1 MSYSIFFYF
10 CNDKKKMNAASFISK
25 RIFSLSKENL
35 SSTVMRIA
43 VTSVALGIAIML
55 ISIAVVVGFKNQIKD
70 KVVGFVAPIHI
81 QALNQN
87 ESIEETPF
95 IFDSVLNARLDK
107 PFITEIHPT
116 ANKAGIIKTDEEI
129 QAVVLKGVDHDYNW
143 SYIGSYLVDGEI
155 PQYAENQ
162 RSNDVVISNIIAH
175 KMQLNV
181 GDPVRIWFVDQD
193 LKARG
198 RKFSVKGIY
207 ETGLQE
213 CDERYVYCDLD
224 QIRKLNGWNNNEI
237 GHLEIW
243 VDDEKQINDYNEQI
257 YYSIPTHLVS
267 YSAMETYPQI
277 FDWLEL
283 QDMNVVIIIVLMLL
297 VAGITI
303 ISMLLI
309 IILERTST
317 IGLLKSM
324 GASNGLIRSIF
335 LKRSCRILLIGM
347 AIGNVVGIGL
357 CLIQKYTN
365 LITLSPESYYLS
377 AVPIELNIWN
387 ILALNVGTM
396 ILWVLML
403 LLPTMLINNIRPSK
417 SIRFE

>member
-1 MSYSIFFYF
+1 
-10 CNDKKKMNAASFISK
+10 MNAASFISK

-70 KVVGFVAPIHI
+70 KVIGFVAPIHI

-87 ESIEETPF
+87 ESIEETPL
-95 IFDSVLNARLDK
+95 ILDSVLLARLNK
-107 PFITEIHPT
+107 PFITEMHPT

-129 QAVVLKGVDHDYNW
+129 QAVVLKGVDFNYNW
-143 SYIGSYLVDGEI
+143 NYINKYLISGDT
-155 PQYAENQ
+155 PQYIENE

-175 KMQLNV
+175 EMNLNT
-181 GDPVRIWFVDQD
+181 GDPVRIWFVDKD
-193 LKARG
+193 MKARG
-198 RKFSVKGIY
+198 RKFNVIGIY

-213 CDERYVYCDLD
+213 CDERYVYCDLE
-224 QIRKLNGWNNNEI
+224 QIRKLNGWENNEI

-243 VDDEKQINDYNEQI
+243 VDNQKYLQDYNQQI
-257 YYSIPTHLVS
+257 YYSIPTALVS
-267 YSAMETYPQI
+267 YTAMETYPQI

-317 IGLLKSM
+317 IGLLKAM

-347 AIGNVVGIGL
+347 AIGNVIGIGL
-357 CLIQKYTN
+357 CLIQKFTN
-365 LITLSPESYYLS
+365 LISLSPESYYLS
-377 AVPIELNIWN
+377 AVPIELNIWH
-387 ILALNVGTM
+387 ILALNAGTM
-396 ILWVLML
+396 ILWVLMM

>member
-1 MSYSIFFYF
+1 
-10 CNDKKKMNAASFISK
+10 MNAATFISK

-43 VTSVALGIAIML
+43 VASVALGIAIML

-95 IFDSVLNARLDK
+95 IIDSVLKARLDK
-107 PFITEIHPT
+107 PFITEMHET

-129 QAVVLKGVDHDYNW
+129 QAIILKGVDHDYNW
-143 SYIGSYLVDGEI
+143 NYIDSYITNGDI
-155 PQYAENQ
+155 PQYIENE
-162 RSNDVVISNIIAH
+162 RSNDILISNVIAH
-175 KMQLNV
+175 KMKLGV
-181 GDPVRIWFVDQD
+181 GDDVRIWFVDTEM
-193 LKARG
+193 KARG
-198 RKFSVKGIY
+198 RKFNVKGIY

-213 CDERYVYCDLD
+213 CDDRYVYCDLN
-224 QIRKLNGWNNNEI
+224 QIRRLNGWNNNEI

-243 VDDEKQINDYNEQI
+243 VDNESLINDYNQQI
-257 YYSIPTHLVS
+257 YYSIPTNLVS

-277 FDWLEL
+277 FDWLAL
-283 QDMNVVIIIVLMLL
+283 QDMNVVIIIALMLL

-317 IGLLKSM
+317 IGLLKAM
-324 GASNGLIRSIF
+324 GASNGIIRSIF

-347 AIGNVVGIGL
+347 VIGNVIGIGL

-365 LITLSPESYYLS
+365 LISLSPESYYLS
-377 AVPIELNIWN
+377 AVPIELNIWH

-403 LLPTMLINNIRPSK
+403 LLPTMLINNVRPSK

>member
-1 MSYSIFFYF
+1 
-10 CNDKKKMNAASFISK
+10 MNAATFISK
-25 RIFSLSKENL
+25 RIFSLSKDNL

-70 KVVGFVAPIHI
+70 KVIGFVAPIHI

-95 IFDSVLNARLDK
+95 LYDSVLNARLDK
-107 PFITEIHPT
+107 PFITEMHKT
-116 ANKAGIIKTDEEI
+116 ADKAGIIKTDEEI
-129 QAVVLKGVDHDYNW
+129 QAVVLKGVDYDYNW
-143 SYIGSYLVDGEI
+143 SYIGSHIVQGTI
-155 PQYAENQ
+155 PQYVENE

-175 KMQLNV
+175 KMKLHV
-181 GDPVRIWFVDQD
+181 GDPVRIWFVDPEM
-193 LKARG
+193 KARG
-198 RKFSVKGIY
+198 RKFNVVGIY

-213 CDERYVYCDLD
+213 CDERYLYCDLN
-224 QIRKLNGWNNNEI
+224 QIRRLNGWDNGEI

-243 VDDEKQINDYNEQI
+243 IDNQELIDDYNNQI
-257 YYSIPTHLVS
+257 YYSIPTNLVS
-267 YSAMETYPQI
+267 YTAMESYPNI

-283 QDMNVVIIIVLMLL
+283 QDMNVVIIIALMLL

-317 IGLLKSM
+317 IGLLKAM

-347 AIGNVVGIGL
+347 IIGNIIGIGL
-357 CLIQKYTN
+357 CLVQQHFNII
-365 LITLSPESYYLS
+365 LLSPESYYLS
-377 AVPIELNIWN
+377 AVPIELNIWY
-387 ILALNVGTM
+387 ILALNVGTL
-396 ILWVLML
+396 ILWILML
-403 LLPTMLINNIRPSK
+403 LLPTMLINNVRPSK

>member
-1 MSYSIFFYF
+1 
-10 CNDKKKMNAASFISK
+10 MNAATFISK

-43 VTSVALGIAIML
+43 VASVALGIAIML
-55 ISIAVVVGFKNQIKD
+55 ISIAVVVGFKNQIRD
-70 KVVGFVAPIHI
+70 KVIGFVAPIHI

-95 IFDSVLNARLDK
+95 LFDSVLNARLDK
-107 PFITEIHPT
+107 PFITEMHKT

-129 QAVVLKGVDHDYNW
+129 QAVVLKGVDFEYNW
-143 SYIGSYLVDGEI
+143 KYIDSYLVGGEI
-155 PQYAENQ
+155 PQYTENE

-175 KMQLNV
+175 KMNLNI
-181 GDPVRIWFVDQD
+181 GDPVRIWFVDTEM
-193 LKARG
+193 KARG
-198 RKFSVKGIY
+198 RKFNVKGIY

-213 CDERYVYCDLD
+213 CDERFVYCDLN
-224 QIRKLNGWNNNEI
+224 QIRRLNGWDNGEI

-243 VDDEKQINDYNEQI
+243 VDNEALINEYNRQI
-257 YYSIPTHLVS
+257 YYSIPTELVS
-267 YSAMETYPQI
+267 YSAMESYPQI
-277 FDWLEL
+277 FDWLDL

-317 IGLLKSM
+317 IGLLKAM

-335 LKRSCRILLIGM
+335 LRRSCCILLIGM
-347 AIGNVVGIGL
+347 AIGDVIGIGL
-357 CLIQKYTN
+357 CLIQKLFN
-365 LITLSPESYYLS
+365 IISLSPESYYLS
-377 AVPIELNIWN
+377 AVPIELNIWH
-387 ILALNVGTM
+387 IIILNVGTM
-396 ILWVLML
+396 ILWVMML
-403 LLPTMLINNIRPSK
+403 LLPTMLINNVRPSK

>member
-1 MSYSIFFYF
+1 
-10 CNDKKKMNAASFISK
+10 MNASTFISK

-95 IFDSVLNARLDK
+95 VFDSVLINCLNM
-107 PFITEIHPT
+107 PFITEMHKT
-116 ANKAGIIKTDEEI
+116 ANKAGIIKTDDEI
-129 QAVVLKGVDHDYNW
+129 QAVVLKGVDFNYNW
-143 SYIGSYLVDGEI
+143 KYIDSYLVDGEI
-155 PQYAENQ
+155 PQYAENE
-162 RSNDVVISNIIAH
+162 RSNDVVVSNIIAH
-175 KMQLNV
+175 KMNLKV

-193 LKARG
+193 MKARG
-198 RKFSVKGIY
+198 RKFNVKGVY

-213 CDERYVYCDLD
+213 CDERYVYCDLN
-224 QIRKLNGWNNNEI
+224 QIRRLNGWDNGEI

-243 VDDEKQINDYNEQI
+243 VDDEKNIEEYNRKI
-257 YYSIPTHLVS
+257 YFGIPTKLVS
-267 YSAMETYPQI
+267 YSAMDSYPQI

-317 IGLLKSM
+317 IGLLKAM
-324 GASNGLIRSIF
+324 GASNALIRSIF

-347 AIGNVVGIGL
+347 AIGNVLGIGL
-357 CLIQKYTN
+357 CLIQKFTN
-365 LITLSPESYYLS
+365 IIALSPESYYLS
-377 AVPIELNIWN
+377 AVPIELNIWH

-403 LLPTMLINNIRPSK
+403 LLPTMLINNVRPSK

>member
-1 MSYSIFFYF
+1 
-10 CNDKKKMNAASFISK
+10 MNAATFISK

-55 ISIAVVVGFKNQIKD
+55 ISIAVVIGFKNQIKD

-95 IFDSVLNARLDK
+95 LFDSVLNARLSK
-107 PFITEIHPT
+107 PFITEMHKT
-116 ANKAGIIKTDEEI
+116 ANKAGIIKTDDEI
-129 QAVVLKGVDHDYNW
+129 QAVVLKGVDSDYNW
-143 SYIGSYLVDGEI
+143 NYIGSYLIDGEI
-155 PQYAENQ
+155 PQYVENE
-162 RSNDVVISNIIAH
+162 RSNDVLISNIIAS
-175 KMQLNV
+175 KMNLNV

-198 RKFSVKGIY
+198 RKFNVIGVY

-213 CDERYVYCDLD
+213 CDERYVYCDLN
-224 QIRKLNGWNNNEI
+224 QIRRLNGWNNGEI

-243 VDDEKQINDYNEQI
+243 IDNEKNIDDYNEQI

-267 YSAMETYPQI
+267 YTAMETYPQI

-283 QDMNVVIIIVLMLL
+283 QDMNVIIIIVLMLL

-317 IGLLKSM
+317 IGLLKAM

-347 AIGNVVGIGL
+347 AIGNVIGIGL

-387 ILALNVGTM
+387 ILALNIGTL
-396 ILWVLML
+396 ILWILML

>member
-1 MSYSIFFYF
+1 
-10 CNDKKKMNAASFISK
+10 MNASTFISK

-70 KVVGFVAPIHI
+70 KVIGFVAPIHV

-95 IFDSVLNARLDK
+95 LFNDVLKHCLK
-107 PFITEIHPT
+107 MPFITEMHKT
-116 ANKAGIIKTDEEI
+116 ANKAGIIKTDDEI
-129 QAVVLKGVDHDYNW
+129 HAVVLKGVDFDYNW
-143 SYIGSYLVDGEI
+143 KYIDSYLVGGEI
-155 PQYAENQ
+155 PQYVENE
-162 RSNDVVISNIIAH
+162 RSNDVVVSNIIAH
-175 KMQLNV
+175 KMNLKV

-193 LKARG
+193 MKARG
-198 RKFSVKGIY
+198 RKFTVKGIY

-213 CDERYVYCDLD
+213 CDERYVYCDLN
-224 QIRKLNGWNNNEI
+224 QIRRLNGWDNGEI

-243 VDDEKQINDYNEQI
+243 VDDEKNIEEYNRQI
-257 YYSIPTHLVS
+257 YFGIPTELVS
-267 YSAMETYPQI
+267 YSAMDSYPQI
-277 FDWLEL
+277 FDWLAL
-283 QDMNVVIIIVLMLL
+283 QDMNVVIIIVLMSL

-317 IGLLKSM
+317 IGLLKAM

-347 AIGNVVGIGL
+347 AIGNVIGIGL
-357 CLIQKYTN
+357 CLIQQYTN
-365 LITLSPESYYLS
+365 VISLSPESYYLS
-377 AVPIELNIWN
+377 AVPIELNLWY

-403 LLPTMLINNIRPSK
+403 LLPTMLINNVRPSK

>member
-1 MSYSIFFYF
+1 
-10 CNDKKKMNAASFISK
+10 MNAASFISK

-70 KVVGFVAPIHI
+70 KVIGFVAPIHI

-95 IFDSVLNARLDK
+95 ILDSVLLARLNK
-107 PFITEIHPT
+107 PFITEMHPT

-129 QAVVLKGVDHDYNW
+129 QAVVLKGVDFNYNW
-143 SYIGSYLVDGEI
+143 NYINKYLISGDT
-155 PQYAENQ
+155 PQYIENE

-175 KMQLNV
+175 KMNLNT
-181 GDPVRIWFVDQD
+181 GDPVRIWFVDKD
-193 LKARG
+193 MKARG
-198 RKFSVKGIY
+198 RKFNVIGIY

-213 CDERYVYCDLD
+213 CDERYVYCDLE
-224 QIRKLNGWNNNEI
+224 QIRKLNGWENNEI

-243 VDDEKQINDYNEQI
+243 VDNQKYLQDYNQQI
-257 YYSIPTHLVS
+257 YYSIPTALVS
-267 YSAMETYPQI
+267 YTAMETYPQI

-317 IGLLKSM
+317 IGLLKAM

-347 AIGNVVGIGL
+347 AIGNVIGIGL
-357 CLIQKYTN
+357 CLIQKFTN
-365 LITLSPESYYLS
+365 LISLSPESYYLS
-377 AVPIELNIWN
+377 AVPIELNIWH
-387 ILALNVGTM
+387 ILALNAGTM
-396 ILWVLML
+396 ILWVLMM

>member
-1 MSYSIFFYF
+1 
-10 CNDKKKMNAASFISK
+10 MNVATFISK

-55 ISIAVVVGFKNQIKD
+55 ISIAVVIGFKNQIKD
-70 KVVGFVAPIHI
+70 KVIGFVAPIHI

-95 IFDSVLNARLDK
+95 VLDSVLNARLDK
-107 PFITEIHPT
+107 PFITEMHKT

-129 QAVVLKGVDHDYNW
+129 QAVVLKGVGADYNW
-143 SYIGSYLVDGEI
+143 NYIVSYLIDGEI
-155 PQYAENQ
+155 PQYIENE
-162 RSNDVVISNIIAH
+162 RSNDIVISNIIAS
-175 KMQLNV
+175 KMKLIV
-181 GDPVRIWFVDQD
+181 GDDVRIWFVDKD

-198 RKFSVKGIY
+198 RKFNVKGIY

-213 CDERYVYCDLD
+213 CDERYIYCDLN
-224 QIRKLNGWNNNEI
+224 QIRRLNGWNNGEI

-243 VDDEKQINDYNEQI
+243 VDNKGSIDEYNRTI
-257 YYSIPTHLVS
+257 YYSIPTDLVS
-267 YSAMETYPQI
+267 YTAMESYPQI

-283 QDMNVVIIIVLMLL
+283 QDMNVLIIIVLMLL

-317 IGLLKSM
+317 IGLLKAM
-324 GASNGLIRSIF
+324 GASNRLIREVF
-335 LKRSCRILLIGM
+335 LRRSCRILLIGM
-347 AIGNVVGIGL
+347 AIGNVIGLTL

-365 LITLSPESYYLS
+365 FITLSPESYYLS

-387 ILALNVGTM
+387 ILALNIGTM

-403 LLPTMLINNIRPSK
+403 LLPTMLINSIRPSK

>member
-1 MSYSIFFYF
+1 
-10 CNDKKKMNAASFISK
+10 MNAASFISK

-95 IFDSVLNARLDK
+95 LFDSVLNARLDK
-107 PFITEIHPT
+107 PFITEMHPT

-335 LKRSCRILLIGM
+335 LKRSSHSCRP
-347 AIGNVVGIGL
+347 V
-357 CLIQKYTN
+357 
-365 LITLSPESYYLS
+365 S
-377 AVPIELNIWN
+377 
-387 ILALNVGTM
+387 
-396 ILWVLML
+396 
-403 LLPTMLINNIRPSK
+403 
-417 SIRFE
+417 

>member
-1 MSYSIFFYF
+1 
-10 CNDKKKMNAASFISK
+10 MNAATFISK

-43 VTSVALGIAIML
+43 VASVALGIAIML
-55 ISIAVVVGFKNQIKD
+55 ISIAVVVGFKNQIRD
-70 KVVGFVAPIHI
+70 KVIGFVAPIHI

-95 IFDSVLNARLDK
+95 LFDSVLNARLDK
-107 PFITEIHPT
+107 PFITEMHKT

-129 QAVVLKGVDHDYNW
+129 QAVVLKGVDFEYNW
-143 SYIGSYLVDGEI
+143 KYIDSYLVGGEI
-155 PQYAENQ
+155 PQYIENE

-175 KMQLNV
+175 KMNLNI
-181 GDPVRIWFVDQD
+181 GDPVRIWFVDTEM
-193 LKARG
+193 KARG
-198 RKFSVKGIY
+198 RKFNVKGIY

-213 CDERYVYCDLD
+213 CDERFVYCDLN
-224 QIRKLNGWNNNEI
+224 QIRRLNGWDNGEI

-243 VDDEKQINDYNEQI
+243 VDNEALINEYNRQI
-257 YYSIPTHLVS
+257 YYSIPTELVS
-267 YSAMETYPQI
+267 YSAMESYPQI

-317 IGLLKSM
+317 IGLLKAM

-335 LKRSCRILLIGM
+335 LRRSCRILLIGM
-347 AIGNVVGIGL
+347 AIGDMIGIGL
-357 CLIQKYTN
+357 CLIQKLFN
-365 LITLSPESYYLS
+365 IISLSPESYYLS
-377 AVPIELNIWN
+377 AVPIELNIWH
-387 ILALNVGTM
+387 IIILNVGTM
-396 ILWVLML
+396 ILWVMML
-403 LLPTMLINNIRPSK
+403 LLPTMLINNVRPSK

>member
-1 MSYSIFFYF
+1 
-10 CNDKKKMNAASFISK
+10 MNTATFISK

-43 VTSVALGIAIML
+43 VASVALGVAIML

-70 KVVGFVAPIHI
+70 KVIGFVAPIHI
-81 QALNQN
+81 QVLNQN
-87 ESIEETPF
+87 ESIEESPF
-95 IFDSVLNARLDK
+95 VLDSVLIARLDK
-107 PFITEIHPT
+107 PFITEMHKT
-116 ANKAGIIKTDEEI
+116 ASKAGIIKTDDEI
-129 QAVVLKGVDHDYNW
+129 QAVVLKGVDFDYNW
-143 SYIGSYLVDGEI
+143 SYIETYIIDGKT
-155 PQYAENQ
+155 PQYIENE
-162 RSNDVVISNIIAH
+162 RSNDVVVSNIIAH

-181 GDPVRIWFVDQD
+181 GDAVRIWFVDQD
-193 LKARG
+193 MKARG
-198 RKFSVKGIY
+198 RKFNVIGIY

-213 CDERYVYCDLD
+213 CDERYVYCDLN
-224 QIRKLNGWNNNEI
+224 QIRRLNGWNNNEI

-243 VDDEKQINDYNEQI
+243 VDNQEFISDYNQQI
-257 YYSIPTHLVS
+257 YYSIPTELVS
-267 YSAMETYPQI
+267 YSAMETYPHI

-317 IGLLKSM
+317 IGLLKAM
-324 GASNGLIRSIF
+324 GANNGLIRRIF
-335 LKRSCRILLIGM
+335 LRRSCLILLIGM
-347 AIGNVVGIGL
+347 LIGNVVGIGL
-357 CLIQKYTN
+357 CLLQSHFN

-377 AVPIELNIWN
+377 AVPIELNPWHI
-387 ILALNVGTM
+387 ITLNLGTM

-403 LLPTMLINNIRPSK
+403 LLPTMLINNVRPSK

>member
-1 MSYSIFFYF
+1 
-10 CNDKKKMNAASFISK
+10 MNAASFISK
-25 RIFSLSKENL
+25 RIFSLSKDNL
-35 SSTVMRIA
+35 SSTVMRSA

-70 KVVGFVAPIHI
+70 KVIGFVAPIHI

-95 IFDSVLNARLDK
+95 VFDSVLQARLDK
-107 PFITEIHPT
+107 PFITEMHKT

-129 QAVVLKGVDHDYNW
+129 QAVILKGVDINYNW
-143 SYIGSYLVDGEI
+143 NYIKGFLDAGDV
-155 PQYAENQ
+155 PQYIDNE
-162 RSNDVVISNIIAH
+162 RSNDVVISKIISQRM
-175 KMQLNV
+175 KLNV
-181 GDPVRIWFVDQD
+181 GDPVRIWFVDKD
-193 LKARG
+193 MKARG
-198 RKFSVKGIY
+198 RKFNVIGIY

-213 CDERYVYCDLD
+213 CDEHYIYCDLN
-224 QIRKLNGWNNNEI
+224 QIRKLNGWENNEI

-243 VDDEKQINDYNEQI
+243 IDNQELIDDYNAQI
-257 YYSIPTHLVS
+257 YYSIPTQLVS
-267 YSAMETYPQI
+267 YTAMETYPHI
-277 FDWLEL
+277 FDWLDL
-283 QDMNVVIIIVLMLL
+283 QDMNVVIIIALMLL

-317 IGLLKSM
+317 IGLLKAM

-347 AIGNVVGIGL
+347 IIGNVIGLGL
-357 CLIQKYTN
+357 CLIQQNTN
-365 LITLSPESYYLS
+365 IIALSPESYYLS
-377 AVPIELNIWN
+377 AVPIELNLWH
-387 ILALNVGTM
+387 ILMLNVGTFV
-396 ILWVLML
+396 LWVVML

>member
-1 MSYSIFFYF
+1 
-10 CNDKKKMNAASFISK
+10 MNAATFISK

-43 VTSVALGIAIML
+43 VASVALGIAIML
-55 ISIAVVVGFKNQIKD
+55 ISIAVVVGFKNQIRD
-70 KVVGFVAPIHI
+70 KVIGFVAPIHI
-81 QALNQN
+81 RALNQN

-95 IFDSVLNARLDK
+95 LFDSVLNARLDK
-107 PFITEIHPT
+107 PFITEMHKT

-129 QAVVLKGVDHDYNW
+129 QAVVLKGVDFEYNW
-143 SYIGSYLVDGEI
+143 KYIDSYLVGGEI
-155 PQYAENQ
+155 PQYTENE

-175 KMQLNV
+175 KMNLNI
-181 GDPVRIWFVDQD
+181 GDPVRIWFVDTEM
-193 LKARG
+193 KARG
-198 RKFSVKGIY
+198 RKFNVKGIY

-213 CDERYVYCDLD
+213 CDERFVYCDLN
-224 QIRKLNGWNNNEI
+224 QIRRLNGWDNGEI

-243 VDDEKQINDYNEQI
+243 VDNEALINEYNSQI
-257 YYSIPTHLVS
+257 YYSIPTELVS
-267 YSAMETYPQI
+267 YSAMESYPQI

-317 IGLLKSM
+317 IGLLKAM

-335 LKRSCRILLIGM
+335 LRRSCRILLIGM
-347 AIGNVVGIGL
+347 AIGDVIGIGL
-357 CLIQKYTN
+357 CLIQKLFN
-365 LITLSPESYYLS
+365 IISLSPESYYLS
-377 AVPIELNIWN
+377 AVPIELNIWH
-387 ILALNVGTM
+387 IIILNVGTM
-396 ILWVLML
+396 ILWVMML
-403 LLPTMLINNIRPSK
+403 LLPTMLINNVRPSK

>member
-1 MSYSIFFYF
+1 
-10 CNDKKKMNAASFISK
+10 MNAATFISK

-43 VTSVALGIAIML
+43 VASVALGIAIML
-55 ISIAVVVGFKNQIKD
+55 ISIAVVVGFKNQIRD
-70 KVVGFVAPIHI
+70 KVIGFVAPIHI
-81 QALNQN
+81 RALNQN

-95 IFDSVLNARLDK
+95 LFDSVLNARLDK
-107 PFITEIHPT
+107 PFITEMHKT
-116 ANKAGIIKTDEEI
+116 ANKAGIIKTDDEI
-129 QAVVLKGVDHDYNW
+129 QAVVLKGVDFEYNW
-143 SYIGSYLVDGEI
+143 KYIDSYLVSGEI
-155 PQYAENQ
+155 PQYTENE

-175 KMQLNV
+175 KMNLNI
-181 GDPVRIWFVDQD
+181 GDPVRIWFVDTEM
-193 LKARG
+193 KARG
-198 RKFSVKGIY
+198 RKFNVKGIY

-213 CDERYVYCDLD
+213 CDERFVYCDLN
-224 QIRKLNGWNNNEI
+224 QIRRLNGWDNGEI

-243 VDDEKQINDYNEQI
+243 VDNEALINEYNRQI
-257 YYSIPTHLVS
+257 YYSIPTELVS
-267 YSAMETYPQI
+267 YSAMESYPQI

-317 IGLLKSM
+317 IGLLKAM

-335 LKRSCRILLIGM
+335 LRRSCRILLIGM
-347 AIGNVVGIGL
+347 AIGDVIGIGL
-357 CLIQKYTN
+357 CLIQKLFN
-365 LITLSPESYYLS
+365 IISLSPESYYLS
-377 AVPIELNIWN
+377 AVPIELNIWH
-387 ILALNVGTM
+387 IIILNVGTM
-396 ILWVLML
+396 ILWVMML
-403 LLPTMLINNIRPSK
+403 LLPTMLINNVRPSK

>member
-1 MSYSIFFYF
+1 
-10 CNDKKKMNAASFISK
+10 MNAATFISK

-43 VTSVALGIAIML
+43 VASVALGIAIML
-55 ISIAVVVGFKNQIKD
+55 ISIAVVVGFKNQIRD
-70 KVVGFVAPIHI
+70 KVIGFVAPIHI

-95 IFDSVLNARLDK
+95 LFDSVLNARLDK
-107 PFITEIHPT
+107 PFITEMHKT

-129 QAVVLKGVDHDYNW
+129 QAVVLKGVDFEYNW
-143 SYIGSYLVDGEI
+143 KYIDSYLVGGEI
-155 PQYAENQ
+155 PQYTENE

-175 KMQLNV
+175 KMNLNI
-181 GDPVRIWFVDQD
+181 GDPIRIWFVDTEM
-193 LKARG
+193 KARG
-198 RKFSVKGIY
+198 RKFNVKGIY

-213 CDERYVYCDLD
+213 CDERFVYCDLN
-224 QIRKLNGWNNNEI
+224 QIRRLNGWDNGEI

-243 VDDEKQINDYNEQI
+243 VDNEALINEYNRQI
-257 YYSIPTHLVS
+257 YYSIPTELVS
-267 YSAMETYPQI
+267 YSAMESYPQI

-317 IGLLKSM
+317 IGLLKAM

-335 LKRSCRILLIGM
+335 LRRSCRILLIGM
-347 AIGNVVGIGL
+347 AIGDVIGIGL
-357 CLIQKYTN
+357 CLIQKLFN
-365 LITLSPESYYLS
+365 IISLSPESYYLS
-377 AVPIELNIWN
+377 AVPIELNIWH
-387 ILALNVGTM
+387 IIILNVGTM
-396 ILWVLML
+396 ILWVMML
-403 LLPTMLINNIRPSK
+403 LLPTMLINNVRPSK

>member
-1 MSYSIFFYF
+1 
-10 CNDKKKMNAASFISK
+10 MNAATFISK

-43 VTSVALGIAIML
+43 VASVALGIAIML
-55 ISIAVVVGFKNQIKD
+55 ISIAVVVGFKNQIRD
-70 KVVGFVAPIHI
+70 KVIGFVAPIHI

-95 IFDSVLNARLDK
+95 LFDSVLNARLDK
-107 PFITEIHPT
+107 PFITEMHKT

-129 QAVVLKGVDHDYNW
+129 QAVVLKGVDFEYNW
-143 SYIGSYLVDGEI
+143 KYIDSYLVGGEI
-155 PQYAENQ
+155 PQYTENE

-175 KMQLNV
+175 KMNLNI
-181 GDPVRIWFVDQD
+181 GDPVRIWFVDTEM
-193 LKARG
+193 KARG
-198 RKFSVKGIY
+198 RKFNVKGIY

-213 CDERYVYCDLD
+213 CDERFVYCDLN
-224 QIRKLNGWNNNEI
+224 QIRRLNGWDNGEI

-243 VDDEKQINDYNEQI
+243 VDNEALINEYNRQI
-257 YYSIPTHLVS
+257 YYSIPTELVS
-267 YSAMETYPQI
+267 YSAMESYPQI

-317 IGLLKSM
+317 IGLLKAM

-335 LKRSCRILLIGM
+335 LRRSCRILLIGM
-347 AIGNVVGIGL
+347 AIGDVIGIGL
-357 CLIQKYTN
+357 CLIQKLFN
-365 LITLSPESYYLS
+365 IISLSPESYYLS
-377 AVPIELNIWN
+377 AVPIELNIWH
-387 ILALNVGTM
+387 IIILNVGTM
-396 ILWVLML
+396 ILWVMML
-403 LLPTMLINNIRPSK
+403 LLPTMLINNVRPYK

>member
-1 MSYSIFFYF
+1 
-10 CNDKKKMNAASFISK
+10 MNAATFISK

-43 VTSVALGIAIML
+43 VASVALGIAIML
-55 ISIAVVVGFKNQIKD
+55 ISIAVVVGFKNQIRD
-70 KVVGFVAPIHI
+70 KVIGFVAPIHI

-95 IFDSVLNARLDK
+95 LFDSVLNARLDK
-107 PFITEIHPT
+107 PFITEMHKT

-129 QAVVLKGVDHDYNW
+129 QAVVLKGVDFEYNW
-143 SYIGSYLVDGEI
+143 KYIDSYLVSGEI
-155 PQYAENQ
+155 PQYTENE

-175 KMQLNV
+175 KMNLNI
-181 GDPVRIWFVDQD
+181 GDPVRIWFVDTEM
-193 LKARG
+193 KARG
-198 RKFSVKGIY
+198 RKFNVKGIY

-213 CDERYVYCDLD
+213 CDERFVYCDLN
-224 QIRKLNGWNNNEI
+224 QIRRLNGWDNGEI

-243 VDDEKQINDYNEQI
+243 VDNEALINEYNRQI
-257 YYSIPTHLVS
+257 YYSIPTELVS
-267 YSAMETYPQI
+267 YSAMESYPQI

-317 IGLLKSM
+317 IGLLKAM

-335 LKRSCRILLIGM
+335 LRRSCRILLIGM
-347 AIGNVVGIGL
+347 ALGDVIGIGL
-357 CLIQKYTN
+357 CLIQKFTN
-365 LITLSPESYYLS
+365 IISLSPESYYLS
-377 AVPIELNIWN
+377 AVPIELNIWH
-387 ILALNVGTM
+387 IIILNVGTM
-396 ILWVLML
+396 ILWVMML
-403 LLPTMLINNIRPSK
+403 LLPTMLINNVRPSK

>member
-1 MSYSIFFYF
+1 
-10 CNDKKKMNAASFISK
+10 MNAATFISK

-43 VTSVALGIAIML
+43 VASVALGIAIML

-95 IFDSVLNARLDK
+95 IIDSVLRSRLDK
-107 PFITEIHPT
+107 PFITEIHET

-129 QAVVLKGVDHDYNW
+129 QAIILKGVDHDYNW
-143 SYIGSYLVDGEI
+143 NYIDSYITNGDI
-155 PQYAENQ
+155 PQYIENE
-162 RSNDVVISNIIAH
+162 RSNDVLISNVIAH
-175 KMQLNV
+175 KMKLGV
-181 GDPVRIWFVDQD
+181 GDDVRIWFVDTEM
-193 LKARG
+193 KARG
-198 RKFSVKGIY
+198 RKFNVKGIY

-213 CDERYVYCDLD
+213 CDDRYVYCDLN
-224 QIRKLNGWNNNEI
+224 QIRRLNGWNNNEI

-243 VDDEKQINDYNEQI
+243 VDNESLINDYNQQI
-257 YYSIPTHLVS
+257 YYSIPTNLVS

-277 FDWLEL
+277 FDWLAL
-283 QDMNVVIIIVLMLL
+283 QDMNVVIIIALMLL

-317 IGLLKSM
+317 IGLLKAM

-347 AIGNVVGIGL
+347 VIGNVIGIGL

-365 LITLSPESYYLS
+365 LISLSPESYYLS
-377 AVPIELNIWN
+377 AVPIELNIWQ

-403 LLPTMLINNIRPSK
+403 LLPTMLINNVRPSK

>member
-1 MSYSIFFYF
+1 
-10 CNDKKKMNAASFISK
+10 MNAATFISK

-70 KVVGFVAPIHI
+70 KVIGFVAPIHI

-95 IFDSVLNARLDK
+95 LFDSVLNARLDK
-107 PFITEIHPT
+107 PFITEMHKT
-116 ANKAGIIKTDEEI
+116 ADKAGIIKTDEEI
-129 QAVVLKGVDHDYNW
+129 QAVVLKGVDQDYNW
-143 SYIGSYLVDGEI
+143 SYISSYLVSGEV
-155 PQYAENQ
+155 PQYVEDE
-162 RSNDVVISNIIAH
+162 RSNDVVVSNIIAH
-175 KMQLNV
+175 KMKLNV
-181 GDPVRIWFVDQD
+181 GDAVRIWFVDPEM
-193 LKARG
+193 KARG
-198 RKFSVKGIY
+198 RKFNVVGIY

-213 CDERYVYCDLD
+213 CDERYLYCDLN
-224 QIRKLNGWNNNEI
+224 QIRRLNGWNNGEI

-243 VDDEKQINDYNEQI
+243 VDNQELISEYNNQI
-257 YYSIPTHLVS
+257 YYSIPTNLVS
-267 YSAMETYPQI
+267 YTAMESYPNI

-283 QDMNVVIIIVLMLL
+283 QDMNVVIIIALMLL

-317 IGLLKSM
+317 IGLLKAM
-324 GASNGLIRSIF
+324 GASNGLIRRIF
-335 LKRSCRILLIGM
+335 MKRSFRILLIGM
-347 AIGNVVGIGL
+347 IIGNIIGIGL
-357 CLIQKYTN
+357 CLIQLHYN
-365 LITLSPESYYLS
+365 VISLSPESYYLS
-377 AVPIELNIWN
+377 AVPIELNIWY
-387 ILALNVGTM
+387 ILALNAGTM
-396 ILWVLML
+396 ILWILML
-403 LLPTMLINNIRPSK
+403 LLPTMLINNVRPSK

>member
-1 MSYSIFFYF
+1 
-10 CNDKKKMNAASFISK
+10 MNAATFISK

-43 VTSVALGIAIML
+43 VASVALGIAIML

-70 KVVGFVAPIHI
+70 KVIGFVAPIHI

-95 IFDSVLNARLDK
+95 MLDSLLMMRLDK
-107 PFITEIHPT
+107 PFITEMHKT
-116 ANKAGIIKTDEEI
+116 ANKAGIIKTDDEI
-129 QAVVLKGVDHDYNW
+129 QAVVLKGVDADYNW
-143 SYIGSYLVDGEI
+143 SYINYYLVDGET
-155 PQYAENQ
+155 PQYIENQ
-162 RSNDVVISNIIAH
+162 RSTDVVISKIIAD
-175 KMQLNV
+175 KMNLNIN
-181 GDPVRIWFVDQD
+181 DAVRIWFVDQD
-193 LKARG
+193 MKARG
-198 RKFSVKGIY
+198 RKFNVKGIY

-213 CDERYVYCDLD
+213 CDERFVYCDLD
-224 QIRKLNGWNNNEI
+224 QIRRLNGWDNGEI

-243 VDDEKQINDYNEQI
+243 VDNQKNIQEYNRRI
-257 YYSIPTHLVS
+257 YYSIPTDIVS

-283 QDMNVVIIIVLMLL
+283 QDMNVVIIIALMLL

-317 IGLLKSM
+317 IGLLKAM

-335 LKRSCRILLIGM
+335 LRHSCRILLIGM
-347 AIGNVVGIGL
+347 AIGNVFGIGL
-357 CLIQKYTN
+357 CLIQKYTH
-365 LITLSPESYYLS
+365 LIALSPESYYLS
-377 AVPIELNIWN
+377 AVPIELNVWHIV
-387 ILALNVGTM
+387 ALNVGTM
-396 ILWVLML
+396 ALWVLML
-403 LLPTMLINNIRPSK
+403 LLPTIIINNVRPSK